1 MRYVK
6 RLNLIDDGIYEPPIS
21 NGKVHYKNG
30 KEADVKILWDTGC
43 TNTTI
48 SSSVAKYLETE
59 IKDEKISVDGVN
71 GRSTEGTCRIG
82 LSLYSDSG
90 NHVFTTTDLKVCVSE
105 NMSMDV
111 LLGMDIIS
119 HGDFSL
125 TNGLEYLTLE
135 FSF

>member
-1 MRYVK
+1 MRYTK
-6 RLNLIDDGIYEPPIS
+6 RLKLINDGIYEPPIS
-21 NGKVHYKNG
+21 NGKVRYKNG
-30 KEADVKILWDTGC
+30 KEIDAKILWDTGC

-48 SSSVAKYLETE
+48 SESVANYLEAE
-59 IKDEKISVDGVN
+59 IMDENILVDGVN
-71 GRSTEGTCRIG
+71 GRSSEGTCHIG

-90 NHVFTTTDLKVCVSE
+90 NHVFTATDLKVCVSK
-105 NMSMDV
+105 NMSIDV

-125 TNGLEYLTLE
+125 TNSLEYLTLE